1 MMGNKATTDKL
12 AADMS
17 PPNYRAAVLR
27 LRTIKVKKDKISS
40 VNGEIAD
47 VYAKVEGHKVNRKG
61 AKIFMILDGLEAAE
75 RADVMRSIDGLAD
88 AAGWDQQDQDMV
100 DRAEGKVVHMRFG
113 KDGGDQSQGDD
124 SDAEAAI
131 DALDAETAA
140 DAANSFIEK
149 ARSHLNAPAGDDEAG
164 ASDAG
169 TTSGGADGSND
180 EAGDDD
186 GNA

>member
-1 MMGNKATTDKL
+1 MMGNKATTDQL

-17 PPNYRAAVLR
+17 PPNYRAAVQR
-27 LRTIKVKKDKISS
+27 LRTINAKKDKISS

-47 VYAKVEGHKVNRKG
+47 IYAKVEGHKVNRKG

-75 RADVMRSIDGLAD
+75 RADVMRSIDGLAN

-113 KDGGDQSQGDD
+113 RDGGDESQGDD
-124 SDAEAAI
+124 TDAEAAI

-149 ARSHLNAPAGDDEAG
+149 ARSHLNAAPGDDEAG
-164 ASDAG
+164 AGEDD
-169 TTSGGADGSND
+169 SGSTGDD

-186 GNA
+186 RDA

>member
-88 AAGWDQQDQDMV
+88 AAGWHEEEQDMV
-100 DRAEGKVVHMRFG
+100 DQAEGKVVHMRFG
-113 KDGGDQSQGDD
+113 KDGTGTDTQDSGDQDDD
-124 SDAEAAI
+124 SEAQI

-149 ARSHLNAPAGDDEAG
+149 ARSHLNAPAGDDEAA
-164 ASDAG
+164 ASKTDNAAG
-169 TTSGGADGSND
+169 GEDDS
-180 EAGDDD
+180 GDDD

>member
-1 MMGNKATTDKL
+1 MMGNKATTDNL

-17 PPNYRAAVLR
+17 PPNYRAAVNR

-75 RADVMRSIDGLAD
+75 RNDVMRSIDGLAD
-88 AAGWDQQDQDMV
+88 AAGWDQQEQDMV
-100 DRAEGKVVHMRFG
+100 DQAEGKIVHLRFG
-113 KDGGDQSQGDD
+113 KDGAGSDNQDGGGRDDD
-124 SDAEAAI
+124 SEAQI

-149 ARSHLNAPAGDDEAG
+149 ARTHLNAGQVDQGGSGSDDPDADNWAGG
-164 ASDAG
+164 
-169 TTSGGADGSND
+169 N
-180 EAGDDD
+180 D